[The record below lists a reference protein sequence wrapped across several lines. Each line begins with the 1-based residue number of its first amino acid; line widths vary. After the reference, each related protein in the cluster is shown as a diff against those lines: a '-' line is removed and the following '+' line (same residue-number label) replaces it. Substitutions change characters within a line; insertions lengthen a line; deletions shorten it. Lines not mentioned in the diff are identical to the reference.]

1 MADPEEDYRQARL
14 TIVRGDLVLAEQQ
27 AKEGY
32 DHYSQQSIELAW
44 KFRIL
49 KAEILAYRKLNQE
62 ALSTLEPSLPA
73 ALSTGDQAI
82 RKYMVE
88 GLALARLG
96 RDQEANEHLRKA
108 DQLCQ
113 LSSSSVDGQLA
124 QIHGVIEFG
133 RGNLAIADA
142 FFRQSL
148 LSARRQKDELLEAT
162 SLLNLGITALKQDHY
177 DNSILWSTDGYK
189 AARTLGARFAEQKA
203 LGNLG
208 WAYYS
213 LGDVDRSLDFF
224 HQAAEEA
231 RSLDAK
237 SDMVK
242 WLSALGMISRDTG
255 QLGVAEDYYKQSLAL
270 AQRSEDKEDLADAMT
285 AIAAI
290 SAERS
295 EWEQATKYSE
305 QAAHLY
311 HAEGDRAGEMDAMFV
326 QGKIAAGEKDTTR
339 ATQLFGEVAD
349 DPVSEVPLKWE
360 AEDDLGRLYEEEH
373 RTADAQRH
381 YKAAIGI
388 FESARSALHQEEFRL
403 PFLTNGVQLYDDEV
417 HFLVNQGAIAEALR
431 VADYSRAQ
439 TLAEGLGS
447 TATRHSSGSS
457 FIGNVQNTA
466 AEANSTILFYW
477 LGPRYSY
484 LWIVTKERTRLV
496 TLPPASLID
505 ALVRSYRKAL
515 EGPRDAL
522 ETSNTNGVELYNIL
536 IAPARQ
542 EIADSS
548 RTIIVPDGSLTDLN
562 FETLLVPEPRLH
574 YLIEDVTFLNASS
587 LRLITVSRSEAVSMR
602 PKLLLIGNPV
612 APNREYGELPNAAV
626 EMESVK
632 KHFEPLERRS
642 YERAEATNQAYLKSS
657 PEQFAYIHFVAHA
670 AASRLSPLDS
680 AVILSKA
687 TAEDDSFKL
696 YARDIVRHPLQADV
710 VTISTCYSS
719 GTRAYVGEGLVGL
732 SWAFMRA
739 GAHNVI
745 GAMWEVSDS
754 STPEL
759 MDRFYGEL
767 TEGRRPEVA
776 LRDAKLSL
784 VHSNSSFRKPF
795 YWAPFQLY
803 SDHVTVGNTQIAGS
817 SGIRHLSKN
826 HSPL

>member
-1 MADPEEDYRQARL
+1 MHDPEEDYRQARL
-14 TIVRGDLVLAEQQ
+14 TILRGDLVLAERQ
-27 AKEGY
+27 ATEGY
-32 DHYSQQSIELAW
+32 DRYSKQNIELAW

-62 ALSTLEPSLPA
+62 ALSTLDQPLPA
-73 ALSTGDQAI
+73 DLSRGEQAI
-82 RKYMVE
+82 RKHMVE
-88 GLALARLG
+88 GLALARLD
-96 RDQEANEHLRKA
+96 RDNEANQRLQEA

-124 QIHGVIEFG
+124 QIHGVVEFG

-148 LSARRQKDELLEAT
+148 RSARGQKDQLLEAT
-162 SLLNLGITALKQDHY
+162 SLLNLGITALKQQHY
-177 DNSILWSTDGYK
+177 DKSVLWSTDAYK
-189 AARTLGARFAEQKA
+189 AAHKLGAHFAEQKA

-208 WAYYS
+208 WAYYR
-213 LGDVDRSLDFF
+213 LGDVDKSIDFF
-224 HQAAEEA
+224 HQAADEA

-237 SDMVK
+237 NDLAK

-290 SAERS
+290 SAERH
-295 EWEQATKYSE
+295 EWEQATKYCE
-305 QAAHLY
+305 QAARLY
-311 HAEGDRAGEMDAMFV
+311 HAEGDRAGELDAIFV
-326 QGKIAAGEKDTTR
+326 QGKIAAGEKDTTH
-339 ATQLFGEVAD
+339 ATQLFAEVGD
-349 DPVSEVPLKWE
+349 DPLSEVPLKWA
-360 AEDDLGRLYEEEH
+360 AEDALGRIYEDEH
-373 RTADAQRH
+373 RMADAQLH
-381 YKAAIGI
+381 YKAAIGV
-388 FESARSALHQEEFRL
+388 FEGARSSAHQEEFRL
-403 PFLTNGVQLYDDEV
+403 PFLTNGVQLYDDEI
-417 HFLVNQGAIAEALR
+417 HFLVSQGAVAEALQ

-447 TATRHSSGSS
+447 PATRHLSESS
-457 FIGNVQNTA
+457 FTANVQNTA
-466 AEANSTILFYW
+466 GKANSTILFYW

-484 LWIVTKERTRLV
+484 LWVVTKDRTKLV
-496 TLPPASLID
+496 ALPPASVVD
-505 ALVRSYRKAL
+505 ALVHSYRKQL
-515 EGPRDAL
+515 QGPRDIL
-522 ETSNTNGVELYNIL
+522 ETGNTEGLELYNIL
-536 IAPARQ
+536 VAPAQQ
-542 EIADSS
+542 EVASSS
-548 RTIIVPDGSLTDLN
+548 RFILVPDGTLTNLN
-562 FETLLVPEPRLH
+562 FETLLVPRPRLH

-587 LRLITVSRSEAVSMR
+587 LRLITVSHGEAVNTR

-612 APNREYGELPNAAV
+612 APNREYGELPNAAI

-632 KHFEPLERRS
+632 KHFEPSERSS
-642 YERAEATNQAYLKSS
+642 YERAQATNEAYFSSS
-657 PEQFAYIHFVAHA
+657 PEQFSYIHFVAHA

-687 TAEDDSFKL
+687 TADDDSFKL
-696 YARDIVRHPLQADV
+696 YARDIVRHPLQADL
-710 VTISTCYSS
+710 VTISTCYSA
-719 GTRAYVGEGLVGL
+719 GTRAYIGEGLVGL

-767 TEGRRPEVA
+767 TEGQHPEAA

-784 VHSNSSFRKPF
+784 LHSSGSFRKPF

-803 SDHVTVGNTQIAGS
+803 SEQVIVDTPQVAS
-817 SGIRHLSKN
+817 SPRARR
-826 HSPL
+826 